1 MKRHGHI
8 RRLSIFLVA
17 IVAFILSAAAPEAA
31 APKKGVSFDIA
42 KIYFEYNSSASL
54 LGDLGV
60 HVSLDGE
67 DWRELEIINP
77 RGRTIFEVEGRGPY
91 RELGMTE
98 LFFEGAEPDLSE
110 VPLQELLDLFPAGR
124 YRFVGKTVD
133 GERISGTARLSH
145 AIPDGP
151 FNVLAVLNGNSLVIS
166 WDAPTGSLTGLPIDI
181 VAYQVIVDAFQVT
194 VPADVP
200 CTVNTNPDSL
210 SMCVTVTPQFV
221 QSLAPGEQL
230 FEVLAIEAGGNQTIT
245 EGSFEK

>member
-17 IVAFILSAAAPEAA
+17 IVTFILSAAAPEAA

-98 LFFEGAEPDLSE
+98 LFFEGAEPDLGD
-110 VPLQELLDLFPAGR
+110 VPLEELLDLFPEGR
-124 YRFVGKTVD
+124 YRFVGETVD
-133 GERISGTARLSH
+133 GKRITATARLSH
-145 AIPDGP
+145 AIPNGP
-151 FNVLAVLNGNSLVIS
+151 SDVSAQVGPGDSLVIS
-166 WDAPTGSLTGLPIDI
+166 WKAPIGSLTGVPINI
-181 VAYQVIVDAFQVT
+181 VAYQVIVGTFQVI
-194 VPADVP
+194 VPA
-200 CTVNTNPDSL
+200 TATS
-210 SMCVTVTPQFV
+210 V
-221 QSLAPGEQL
+221 QSQSMTVSPEFVASLEPGEQL

-245 EGSFEK
+245 EGSFEIQ